1 MARRFCNDCEE
12 LFADNERGICPF
24 CDSANTEP
32 MQEVAAHDE
41 ARSYYDNMGEG

>member
-12 LFADNERGICPF
+12 LSNDSERGVCPF
-24 CDSANTEP
+24 CGSTNTEAV
-32 MQEVAAHDE
+32 QECVAHDE